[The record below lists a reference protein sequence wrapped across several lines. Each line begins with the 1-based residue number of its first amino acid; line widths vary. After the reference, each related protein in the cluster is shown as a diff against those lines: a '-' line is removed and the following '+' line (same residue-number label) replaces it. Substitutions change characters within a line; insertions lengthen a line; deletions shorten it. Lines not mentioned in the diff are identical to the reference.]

1 MSASKEDRDVRLDA
15 LGTAIQAWAKKRRE
29 VLNNQVAFSK
39 RILKGRT
46 GAERLNNAMVE
57 SATELAVDQ
66 INDFLTGK

>member
-1 MSASKEDRDVRLDA
+1 MAASKEDRNARLDA

-57 SATELAVDQ
+57 TANDLVVDQ
-66 INDFLTGK
+66 INEFLTGR